1 MGRKE
6 GGRRPHRGQRPT
18 KGFRP
23 GKEPAH
29 LKKQRAKA
37 RLGSEATWLQKQT
50 VDAIAG
56 RSPGEVRTMVRRWSV
71 GLIAGAVLL
80 ALLGV
85 FLYAWSLVAGVVVH
99 VLTVVLLV
107 LGYRL
112 RKQGRG
118 LVEMAESFQ

>member
-37 RLGSEATWLQKQT
+37 RLGSDATWLQKQT

-56 RSPGEVRTMVRRWSV
+56 RSPGEVRTMVRRWSLV
-71 GLIAGAVLL
+71 LIAGAVVL

-99 VLTVVLLV
+99 VLTVALLV

-112 RKQGRG
+112 RKQGQG
-118 LVEMAESFQ
+118 LVEMAESLQ